1 MIKYLFLLL
10 PFISFGQYVEN
21 GKLFL
26 RDTVIVLNDSYVQ
39 PAREEAKQIKQILI
53 LERKVDRLKE
63 ITAHK
68 QNLLDKQGELI
79 DTVTTLQAKIDLLE
93 EEKEQLHKELKAES
107 INALELANDEIIK
120 TNKKLDKTKRRN
132 KTLTVLVIV
141 KGVLILIL
149 L

>member
-1 MIKYLFLLL
+1 M
-10 PFISFGQYVEN
+10 
-21 GKLFL
+21 
-26 RDTVIVLNDSYVQ
+26 IVLNDSYVQ

-53 LERKVDRLKE
+53 LERKVDKLKE
-63 ITAHK
+63 ITTHK
-68 QNLLDKQGELI
+68 QNLIDKQGELI

-93 EEKEQLHKELKAES
+93 EEKDQLHKEFKTES
-107 INALELANDEIIK
+107 ISALELANDEIIK